1 MLDETT
7 LRELAGR
14 RLVDPDGE
22 ELGTVDDVFSHA
34 AMDQAAW
41 AVVVLDGARRLVP
54 LDGAD
59 DAQGG
64 ALRVRFD
71 RATVASAPV
80 AEDDA
85 VRPDEAL
92 YAHFGLSDAAV
103 RDDTGFP
110 VGYENA
116 GNPAADPRTDRAADD
131 AAQGHP

>member
-7 LRELAGR
+7 LAELPGR
-14 RLVDPDGE
+14 RLVDPEGR

-41 AVVVLDGARRLVP
+41 AVVELEGARRLVP
-54 LDGAD
+54 LDGAQD
-59 DAQGG
+59 DGD

-71 RATVASAPV
+71 RATVASAP
-80 AEDDA
+80 APEGDA
-85 VRPDEAL
+85 VRPDAAL
-92 YAHFGLSDAAV
+92 YAHFGLSDAEL

-110 VGYENA
+110 AGYANA
-116 GNPAADPRTDRAADD
+116 GRPAGDPRTGRAADD